1 MFSLDG
7 KSAFITGGASG
18 IGLAVARRYS
28 EAGADVVI
36 ADRADGAEVA
46 AEIGATYAKLD
57 VSDGQAVK
65 AALDE
70 AVAMNGKLH
79 VLVNNAGI
87 TANENFYAIEDGT
100 AENLQLIF
108 AVNTFGVFYGLKYGP
123 KQMHDGGSI
132 INTSSLAS
140 TMGVPGNSQYSGT
153 KAAVDQ
159 ISHIAA
165 LELGARNIRVNTIC
179 PGFFR
184 TAMGGSDL
192 GNTLAEEMTALGRV
206 GEVDELVGLYHFLAA
221 EESRYITGQSFNVDG
236 GWSAGISKQLM
247 DRLNP
252 D

>member
-1 MFSLDG
+1 MFSLND
-7 KSAFITGGASG
+7 KNAFITGGANG
-18 IGLAVARRYS
+18 IGKAVARRYS
-28 EAGADVVI
+28 EAGANVII
-36 ADRADGAEVA
+36 ADLANGAEVA
-46 AEIGATYAKLD
+46 AEIGATYLKLD
-57 VSDGQAVK
+57 VSDDQAVK

-70 AVAMNGKLH
+70 ATAMNGKLH

-108 AVNTFGVFYGLKYGP
+108 AVNTYGVFYGLKYGP
-123 KQMHDGGSI
+123 KLMHDGGSI

-192 GNTLAEEMTALGRV
+192 GNTLAEEMTALGRI

-221 EESRYITGQSFNVDG
+221 DESRYITGQSFNVDG
-236 GWSAGISKQLM
+236 GWTAGVSKQLM
-247 DRLNP
+247 ERLSQS
-252 D
+252 

>member
-1 MFSLDG
+1 MFSLDD
-7 KSAFITGGASG
+7 KNAFITGGANG

-28 EAGADVVI
+28 EAGANVII
-36 ADRADGAEVA
+36 ADLANGAEVA
-46 AEIGATYAKLD
+46 AEIGATYLKLD
-57 VSDGQAVK
+57 VSDDQAVK
-65 AALDE
+65 AALEE
-70 AVAMNGKLH
+70 AAAMNGKLH

-87 TANENFYAIEDGT
+87 TANENFYAIEEGT

-108 AVNTFGVFYGLKYGP
+108 AVNTYGVFYGLKHGP
-123 KQMHDGGSI
+123 KLMHDGGSI

-165 LELGARNIRVNTIC
+165 LELGSRGIRVNTVC

-184 TAMGGSDL
+184 TDMGGSDL
-192 GNTLAEEMTALGRV
+192 GNTLAVEMTALGRI

-221 EESRYITGQSFNVDG
+221 DESRYITGQSFNVDG
-236 GWSAGISKQLM
+236 GWTAGVSKQLM
-247 DRLNP
+247 EKLGQN
-252 D
+252 